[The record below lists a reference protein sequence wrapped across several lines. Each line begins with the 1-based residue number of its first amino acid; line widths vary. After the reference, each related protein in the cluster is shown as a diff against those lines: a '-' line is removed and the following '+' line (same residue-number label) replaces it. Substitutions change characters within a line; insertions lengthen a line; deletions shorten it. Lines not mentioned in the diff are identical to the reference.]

1 MDWPL
6 YDVIVVGG
14 GHAGAEASAAAANLG
29 AKTLLITLNIDT
41 ICQMSCNPAMGGVAK
56 GQIVREIDALGGYSG
71 VVTDRSM
78 IQFRMLNLSKGPAMW
93 SPRAQCDKMQF
104 SLNWRHVLENTPNLS
119 IWQDEVV
126 DVLVENGTTCGV
138 RTRMGI
144 HIPSHSVILTNGTFL
159 NGTIYIGEGSW
170 QGGRI
175 GEKAALG
182 LSDKLREYGFEVERL
197 KTGTP
202 VRIDGRTIDFSKLVE
217 QPGDPIPRKFSYLD
231 STHPLTQQRSCYLAY
246 TNLTTHDILRT
257 GFDRS
262 PLYTGR
268 IQGHGPR
275 YCPSIEDK
283 IVRFSAKDRHQLFV
297 EPEGWTTNSYYLNGF
312 SSSLP
317 LEVQVDAL
325 HSIEGFEHAEIFK
338 PGYAIEYDYFPPTQL
353 KYTLETKL
361 IENLFFAG
369 QINGTTGYEEAACQG
384 LMAGIN
390 AVLKLKGRPSFVLNR
405 TQAYIGV
412 LIDDLV
418 TKGVDEP
425 YRMFTSR
432 AEYRILLRQDNADTR
447 LTPLSYDLGLASE
460 ERMKRVGEK
469 SKFTDMLIDAVKETP
484 VLPSDVN
491 SLLEELNTPP
501 LQQRVKLVNVLLR
514 PEVNMEHLL
523 SVSPMLRDKADSI
536 PASLKDDVLSAAEI
550 LLKYERYI
558 EKERDVANRILK
570 FEDIELPSGFD
581 YFSLQSLSY
590 EAREKLSKMQ
600 PRTIGQASRISGV
613 SPADISVLL
622 IYMQQLK

>member
-1 MDWPL
+1 MKWSP
-6 YDVIVVGG
+6 YDVVVVGG
-14 GHAGAEASAAAANLG
+14 GHAGAEAAAASANMG
-29 AKTLLITLNIDT
+29 AKTLLVTLNIDT

-71 VVTDRSM
+71 IVTDKSM

-93 SPRAQCDKMQF
+93 SPRAQCDKAQF
-104 SLNWRHVLENTPNLS
+104 SLNWRKVLENTPNLS

-126 DVLVENGTTCGV
+126 DIVIHDGVACGV
-138 RTRMGI
+138 ITRMGVEM
-144 HIPSHSVILTNGTFL
+144 PARAVILTNGTFL
-159 NGTIYIGEGSW
+159 NGTIFIGEKSW
-170 QGGRI
+170 SGGRI
-175 GEKAALG
+175 GERSSLG
-182 LSDKLREYGFEVERL
+182 LSDRLKEYGFAVERL

-202 VRIDGRTIDFSKLVE
+202 VRIDGRTIDFTKLVE
-217 QPGDPIPRKFSYLD
+217 QPGDLLPQKFSYSD
-231 STHPLTQQRSCYLAY
+231 TVPLQSQRPCFLAY
-246 TNLTTHDILRT
+246 TNEQTHSVLRT

-283 IVRFSAKDRHQLFV
+283 IVRFASKDRHQLFV

-317 LEVQVDAL
+317 LEVQVEAL
-325 HSIEGFEHAEIFK
+325 HTIPGFADAEIYK
-338 PGYAIEYDYFPPTQL
+338 PGYAIEYDFFPPTQL

-361 IENLFFAG
+361 VENLYFAG

-384 LMAGIN
+384 LMSGIN
-390 AVLKLKGRPSFVLNR
+390 AVLKQRGRPSFVLNR

-432 AEYRILLRQDNADTR
+432 AEYRILLRQDNADIR
-447 LTPLSYDLGLASE
+447 LTPLSYEIGLASE

-469 SKFTDMLIDAVKETP
+469 SRYTDMLMQAVTQTP
-484 VLPSDVN
+484 VLPSEAN
-491 SLLEELNTPP
+491 TMLEQLDTPP
-501 LQQRVKLVNVLLR
+501 LQQRVKLVNLLLR
-514 PEVNMEHLL
+514 PEVSISHLL
-523 SVSPMLRDKADSI
+523 SISPHLTELTATI
-536 PASLKDDVLSAAEI
+536 PAAIKEDVVSATEI
-550 LLKYERYI
+550 LLKYQRYI
-558 EKERDVANRILK
+558 EKESDVANRILK
-570 FEDIELPSGFD
+570 FEDIELPADFD
-581 YFSLQSLSY
+581 YFALQSLSY

-622 IYMQQLK
+622 IYMQQSR

>member
-1 MDWPL
+1 MNSSFF
-6 YDVIVVGG
+6 DVVVVGA
-14 GHAGAEASAAAANLG
+14 GHAGAEASAAAANMG

-71 VVTDRSM
+71 IVTDQSM

-93 SPRAQCDKMQF
+93 SPRAQCDKMNF
-104 SLNWRHVLENTPNLS
+104 SSNWRFLLESITNLS
-119 IWQDEVV
+119 IWQDEVT
-126 DVLVENGTTCGV
+126 DIIVEDGKVCGV
-138 RTRMGI
+138 RTRMGLRI
-144 HIPSHSVILTNGTFL
+144 DSRAVILTNGTFL
-159 NGTIYIGEGSW
+159 NGTIYVGESRW
-170 QGGRI
+170 TGGRI
-175 GEKAALG
+175 GEKSSEG
-182 LSDKLREYGFEVERL
+182 LSDKLKEMGFAVDRL

-202 VRIDGRTIDFSKLVE
+202 VRIDGRTIDFSKLEV
-217 QPGDPIPRKFSYLD
+217 QPGDTNPQKFSYTD
-231 STHPLTQQRSCYLAY
+231 TKPLQHQQPCFLAY
-246 TNLTTHDILRT
+246 TNEHTHEILRT

-283 IVRFSAKDRHQLFV
+283 IVRFADKTRHQLFV
-297 EPEGWTTNSYYLNGF
+297 EPEGLKTHSYYLNGF

-317 LEVQVDAL
+317 LEVQLDAL
-325 HSIEGFEHAEIFK
+325 HTIAGFENASIFK

-353 KYTLETKL
+353 YYTLETKL
-361 IENLFFAG
+361 VENLYFAG

-390 AVLKLKGRPSFVLNR
+390 AALKLSGRPPFVLNR

-432 AEYRILLRQDNADTR
+432 AEYRILLRQDNADVR
-447 LTPLSYDLGLASE
+447 LTPLSHAIGLADDA
-460 ERMKRVGEK
+460 RMSRVEAK
-469 SKFTDMLIDAVKETP
+469 MRFTDNLSAFVSNTP
-484 VLPSDVN
+484 VTPAQANEMLV
-491 SLLEELNTPP
+491 SLQTPP
-501 LQQRVKLVNVLLR
+501 VQQQVKLLNLLLR
-514 PEVNMEHLL
+514 PEVDFSHLL
-523 SVSPMLRDKADSI
+523 QISPELADYVSTI
-536 PASLKDDVLSAAEI
+536 PEDVRCDVVNASEI
-550 LLKYERYI
+550 LLKYQRYI
-558 EKERDVANRILK
+558 EKEEDVANRILK
-570 FEDIELPSGFD
+570 FENVRLPDDFD

-590 EAREKLSKMQ
+590 EAREKLTKMR
-600 PRTIGQASRISGV
+600 PHTLGQASRISGV
-613 SPADISVLL
+613 SPADVSVLL
-622 IYMQQLK
+622 IYLQQQK

>member
-1 MDWPL
+1 MTWESF
-6 YDVIVVGG
+6 DVIVVGG
-14 GHAGAEASAAAANLG
+14 GHAGVEASAAAANMG
-29 AKTLLITLNIDT
+29 AKTLLITQTIET

-56 GQIVREIDALGGYSG
+56 GQIVREIDALGGWSG
-71 VVTDRSM
+71 IVSDSSM

-126 DVLVENGTTCGV
+126 DVIIEGSTVCGV

-144 HIPSHSVILTNGTFL
+144 EIPAKAVVLTNGTFL
-159 NGTIYIGEGSW
+159 NGTIYIGENSW
-170 QGGRI
+170 SGGRI
-175 GEKAALG
+175 GERSAQG
-182 LSDKLREYGFEVERL
+182 LSDKLMEVGFEVDRL

-202 VRIDGRTIDFSKLVE
+202 VRIDGRTINFEALE
-217 QPGDPIPRKFSYLD
+217 IQPGDEHPQKFSF
-231 STHPLTQQRSCYLAY
+231 TETTPLLQQRPCYLAY
-246 TNLTTHDILRT
+246 TNEETHAILRT

-268 IQGHGPR
+268 ILGQGPR
-275 YCPSIEDK
+275 YCPSIETK
-283 IVRFSAKDRHQLFV
+283 IVRFSDKNRHQLFV
-297 EPEGWTTNSYYLNGF
+297 EPEGWKTNSYYLNGF

-317 LEVQVDAL
+317 LEVQMEAL
-325 HSIEGFEHAEIFK
+325 HTIPGFENARIYK

-353 KYTLETKL
+353 SYTLETKKV
-361 IENLFFAG
+361 ENLYFAG

-390 AVLKLKGRPSFVLNR
+390 AVLKIQGKPSFVLNR

-432 AEYRILLRQDNADTR
+432 AEYRILLRQDNADIR
-447 LTPLSYDLGLASE
+447 LTPLSHALGLASD
-460 ERMKRVGEK
+460 ERMRRVEEK
-469 SKFTDMLIDAVKETP
+469 QKYTGALSQFVTETSVTP
-484 VLPSDVN
+484 TEAN
-491 SLLEELNTPP
+491 SLLEELQTPA
-501 LQQRVKLVNVLLR
+501 LQQRVKLVNLLLR
-514 PEVNMEHLL
+514 PEVSIQHLL
-523 SVSPMLRDKADSI
+523 SISSDMRNQVATI
-536 PASLKDDVLSAAEI
+536 PDTIREEVVNAAEI
-550 LLKYERYI
+550 ALKYQRYI
-558 EKERDVANRILK
+558 EKEQDVAGRILK
-570 FEDIELPSGFD
+570 FEDVQLPADFD

-590 EAREKLSKMQ
+590 EAREKLTKLK

-613 SPADISVLL
+613 SPADVSVLL
-622 IYMQQLK
+622 IYMKQIN

>member
-1 MDWPL
+1 MTWESF
-6 YDVIVVGG
+6 DVIVVGG
-14 GHAGAEASAAAANLG
+14 GHAGAEASAAAANMG
-29 AKTLLITLNIDT
+29 AKTLLITQTIET

-56 GQIVREIDALGGYSG
+56 GQIVREIDALGGWSG
-71 VVTDRSM
+71 IVTDSSM

-104 SLNWRHVLENTPNLS
+104 SLNWRHVLENMPNLS

-126 DVLVENGTTCGV
+126 DVIIEGNVVCGV

-144 HIPSHSVILTNGTFL
+144 DVPAKAVVLTNGTFL
-159 NGTIYIGEGSW
+159 NGTIYIGENSW
-170 QGGRI
+170 SGGRI
-175 GEKAALG
+175 GEQSAQG
-182 LSDKLREYGFEVERL
+182 LSDKLLACGFEVDRL

-202 VRIDGRTIDFSKLVE
+202 VRIDGRTINFEALE
-217 QPGDPIPRKFSYLD
+217 IQPGDEHPQKFSYTD
-231 STHPLTQQRSCYLAY
+231 TIPLQHQRPCYLAY
-246 TNLTTHDILRT
+246 TNEETHAILRT

-268 IQGHGPR
+268 ILGQGPR
-275 YCPSIEDK
+275 YCPSIETK
-283 IVRFSAKDRHQLFV
+283 IVRFADKNRHQLFV
-297 EPEGWTTNSYYLNGF
+297 EPEGWKTNSYYLNGF

-317 LEVQVDAL
+317 LEVQMDAL
-325 HSIEGFEHAEIFK
+325 HTIPGFENARIYK

-353 KYTLETKL
+353 SYTLETKKV
-361 IENLFFAG
+361 ENLYFAG

-390 AVLKLKGRPSFVLNR
+390 AVLKIQGKPSFVLNR

-432 AEYRILLRQDNADTR
+432 AEYRILLRQDNADIR
-447 LTPLSYDLGLASE
+447 LTPLSHALGLASD
-460 ERMKRVGEK
+460 ERMKRVEEK
-469 SKFTDMLIDAVKETP
+469 RDYTGSLSDFVTETSITP
-484 VLPSDVN
+484 TEAN
-491 SLLEELNTPP
+491 MLLEELKTPV
-501 LQQRVKLVNVLLR
+501 LQQRVKLVNLLLR
-514 PEVNMEHLL
+514 PEVSIQHLL
-523 SVSPMLRDKADSI
+523 SISSDMRDQIATI
-536 PASLKDDVLSAAEI
+536 PEI
-550 LLKYERYI
+550 IRDEVVNATEIALKYQRYI
-558 EKERDVANRILK
+558 EKEQDVAGRILK
-570 FEDIELPSGFD
+570 FEDVQLPADFD
-581 YFSLQSLSY
+581 YFTLQSLSY
-590 EAREKLSKMQ
+590 EAREKLTKLK

-622 IYMQQLK
+622 IYMRQMN

>member
-1 MDWPL
+1 MKWSP
-6 YDVIVVGG
+6 YDVVVVGG
-14 GHAGAEASAAAANLG
+14 GHAGAEAAAASANMG
-29 AKTLLITLNIDT
+29 AKTLLVTLNIDT

-71 VVTDRSM
+71 IVTDKSM

-93 SPRAQCDKMQF
+93 SPRAQCDKAQF
-104 SLNWRHVLENTPNLS
+104 SLNWRKVLENTPNLS

-126 DVLVENGTTCGV
+126 DIVIHDGVACGV
-138 RTRMGI
+138 ITRMGVEV
-144 HIPSHSVILTNGTFL
+144 PARAVILTNGTFL
-159 NGTIYIGEGSW
+159 NGTIFIGEKSW
-170 QGGRI
+170 SGGRI
-175 GEKAALG
+175 GERSSLG
-182 LSDKLREYGFEVERL
+182 LSDRLKEYGFAVERL

-202 VRIDGRTIDFSKLVE
+202 VRIDGRTIDFTKLVE
-217 QPGDPIPRKFSYLD
+217 QPGDLLPQKFSYSD
-231 STHPLTQQRSCYLAY
+231 TVPLQSQRPCFLAY
-246 TNLTTHDILRT
+246 TNEQTHSVLRT

-283 IVRFSAKDRHQLFV
+283 IVRFASKDRHQLFV

-317 LEVQVDAL
+317 LEVQVEAL
-325 HSIEGFEHAEIFK
+325 HTIPGFADAEIYK
-338 PGYAIEYDYFPPTQL
+338 PGYAIEYDFFPPTQL

-361 IENLFFAG
+361 VENLYFAG

-384 LMAGIN
+384 LMSGIN
-390 AVLKLKGRPSFVLNR
+390 AVLKQRGRPSFVLNR

-432 AEYRILLRQDNADTR
+432 AEYRILLRQDNADIR
-447 LTPLSYDLGLASE
+447 LTPLSYEIGLASE

-469 SKFTDMLIDAVKETP
+469 SRYTDMLMQAVTQTP
-484 VLPSDVN
+484 VLPSEAN
-491 SLLEELNTPP
+491 TMLEQLDTPP
-501 LQQRVKLVNVLLR
+501 LQQRVKLVNLLLR
-514 PEVNMEHLL
+514 PEVSISHLL
-523 SVSPMLRDKADSI
+523 SISPHLTELTATI
-536 PASLKDDVLSAAEI
+536 PAAIKEDVVSATEI
-550 LLKYERYI
+550 LLKYQRYI
-558 EKERDVANRILK
+558 EKESDVANRILK
-570 FEDIELPSGFD
+570 FEDIELPADFD
-581 YFSLQSLSY
+581 YFALQSLSY

-622 IYMQQLK
+622 IYMQQSR

>member
-1 MDWPL
+1 MKWSP
-6 YDVIVVGG
+6 YDVVVVGG
-14 GHAGAEASAAAANLG
+14 GHAGAEAAAASANMG
-29 AKTLLITLNIDT
+29 AKTLLVTLNIDT

-56 GQIVREIDALGGYSG
+56 GQIVREIAALGGYSG
-71 VVTDRSM
+71 IVTDKSM

-93 SPRAQCDKMQF
+93 SPRAQCDKAQF
-104 SLNWRHVLENTPNLS
+104 SLNWRKVLENTPNLS

-126 DVLVENGTTCGV
+126 DIVIHDGVACGV
-138 RTRMGI
+138 ITRMGVEV
-144 HIPSHSVILTNGTFL
+144 PARAVILTNGTFL
-159 NGTIYIGEGSW
+159 NGTIFIGEKSW
-170 QGGRI
+170 SGGRI
-175 GEKAALG
+175 GERSSLG
-182 LSDKLREYGFEVERL
+182 LSDRLKEYGFAVERL

-202 VRIDGRTIDFSKLVE
+202 VRIDGRTIDFTKLVE
-217 QPGDPIPRKFSYLD
+217 QPGDLLPQKFSYSD
-231 STHPLTQQRSCYLAY
+231 TVPLQSQRPCFLAY
-246 TNLTTHDILRT
+246 TNEQTHSVLRT

-283 IVRFSAKDRHQLFV
+283 IVRFASKDRHQLFV

-317 LEVQVDAL
+317 LEVQVEAL
-325 HSIEGFEHAEIFK
+325 HTIPGFADAEIYK
-338 PGYAIEYDYFPPTQL
+338 PGYAIEYDFFPPTQL

-361 IENLFFAG
+361 IENLYFAG

-384 LMAGIN
+384 LMSGIN
-390 AVLKLKGRPSFVLNR
+390 AVLKQRGRPSFVLNR

-432 AEYRILLRQDNADTR
+432 AEYRILLRQDNADIR
-447 LTPLSYDLGLASE
+447 LTPLSYEIGLASE

-469 SKFTDMLIDAVKETP
+469 SRYTDMLMQAVTQTP
-484 VLPSDVN
+484 VLPSEAN
-491 SLLEELNTPP
+491 TMLEQLDTPP
-501 LQQRVKLVNVLLR
+501 LQQRVKLVNLLLR
-514 PEVNMEHLL
+514 PEVSISHLL
-523 SVSPMLRDKADSI
+523 SISPHLTELTATI
-536 PASLKDDVLSAAEI
+536 PAAIKEDVLSATEI
-550 LLKYERYI
+550 LLKYQRYI
-558 EKERDVANRILK
+558 EKESDVANRILK
-570 FEDIELPSGFD
+570 FEDIELPADFD
-581 YFSLQSLSY
+581 YFALQSLSY

-622 IYMQQLK
+622 IYMQQSR

>member
-1 MDWPL
+1 MNRMQF
-6 YDVIVVGG
+6 DVVVVGG
-14 GHAGAEASAAAANLG
+14 GHAGAEAAAAAAKLG
-29 AKTLLITLNIDT
+29 AETLLITMNIDT

-56 GQIVREIDALGGYSG
+56 GQIVREIDALGGMSG
-71 VVTDRSM
+71 IVTDRSM

-104 SLNWRHVLENTPNLS
+104 SLNWRKVLENTPNLC
-119 IWQDEVV
+119 IWQDEVI
-126 DVLVENGTTCGV
+126 DVIINGGVVQGV
-138 RTRMGI
+138 RTRLGLDI
-144 HIPSHSVILTNGTFL
+144 LSKAVILTNGTFL
-159 NGTIYIGEGSW
+159 NGIIYIGDKSW
-170 QGGRI
+170 SGGRI
-175 GEKAALG
+175 GERPAQG
-182 LSDKLREYGFEVERL
+182 LSDSLHAYGFAMDRL

-202 VRIDGRTIDFSKLVE
+202 VRIDGRTINFEKLVE
-217 QPGDPIPRKFSYLD
+217 QPGDENPQTFSYLN
-231 STHPLTQQRSCYLAY
+231 THSLTRQRSCYLAY
-246 TNLTTHDILRT
+246 TNLGTHEILRT

-283 IVRFSAKDRHQLFV
+283 IVRFAGKDRHQLFV
-297 EPEGWTTNSYYLNGF
+297 EPEGWETNSYYLNGF

-325 HSIEGFEHAEIFK
+325 HTIEGFEHSRILK

-361 IENLFFAG
+361 IENLYFAG

-390 AVLKLKGRPSFVLNR
+390 AVLKIQGKPAFVLNR

-447 LTPLSYDLGLASE
+447 LTPLGYDIGLASE

-469 SKFTDMLIDAVKETP
+469 QEYTSRVVQAIKDTP
-484 VLPSDVN
+484 ITPSQAN
-491 SLLEELNTPP
+491 PLLESLGTPP
-501 LQQRVKLVNVLLR
+501 LQQRVKLVNLLLR
-514 PEVNMEHLL
+514 PEV
-523 SVSPMLRDKADSI
+523 SVNCIRSISPELEELFRSVPEELRDEVFS
-536 PASLKDDVLSAAEI
+536 SAEI
-550 LLKYERYI
+550 LLKYQRYI
-558 EKERDVANRILK
+558 EKEHDVAERILK
-570 FEDIELPSGFD
+570 FEDIPLPAGFD
-581 YFSLQSLSY
+581 YYSLTALSY

-600 PRTIGQASRISGV
+600 PSTIGQASRISGV
-613 SPADISVLL
+613 SPADVSVLL
-622 IYMQQLK
+622 IHLQQGK

>member
-1 MDWPL
+1 MNRMQFDI
-6 YDVIVVGG
+6 VVVGG
-14 GHAGAEASAAAANLG
+14 GHAGAEAAAAAAKLG
-29 AKTLLITLNIDT
+29 SETLLITMNIDT

-56 GQIVREIDALGGYSG
+56 GQIVREIDALGGMSG
-71 VVTDRSM
+71 IVTDRSM

-104 SLNWRHVLENTPNLS
+104 SLNWRKVLENTPNLS
-119 IWQDEVV
+119 IWQDEVI
-126 DVLVENGTTCGV
+126 DVIIDGGVVKGV
-138 RTRMGI
+138 RTRLGLDI
-144 HIPSHSVILTNGTFL
+144 LSKAVILTNGTFL
-159 NGTIYIGEGSW
+159 NGIIYIGDKSW
-170 QGGRI
+170 SGGRI
-175 GEKAALG
+175 GERPAQG
-182 LSDKLREYGFEVERL
+182 LSDSLHAYGFAMDRL

-202 VRIDGRTIDFSKLVE
+202 VRIDGRTIHFEKLVE
-217 QPGDPIPRKFSYLD
+217 QPGDENPQTFSYLN
-231 STHPLTQQRSCYLAY
+231 THSLTRQRSCYLAY
-246 TNLTTHDILRT
+246 TNLGTHEILRT

-283 IVRFSAKDRHQLFV
+283 IVRFAGKDRHQLFV
-297 EPEGWTTNSYYLNGF
+297 EPEGWETNSYYLNGF

-325 HSIEGFEHAEIFK
+325 HTIEGFEDARILK

-361 IENLFFAG
+361 IENLYFAG

-390 AVLKLKGRPSFVLNR
+390 AVLKIQGKPAFVLNR

-447 LTPLSYDLGLASE
+447 LTPLGYDIGLASE

-469 SKFTDMLIDAVKETP
+469 QEYTSRVVQAIKDTP
-484 VLPSDVN
+484 ITPSQAN
-491 SLLEELNTPP
+491 PLLESLGTPP
-501 LQQRVKLVNVLLR
+501 LQQRVKLVNLLLR
-514 PEVNMEHLL
+514 PEVSINNVRSISPELEEL
-523 SVSPMLRDKADSI
+523 FRSVPEELRDEVFS
-536 PASLKDDVLSAAEI
+536 SAEI
-550 LLKYERYI
+550 LLKYQRYI
-558 EKERDVANRILK
+558 EKEHDVAERILK
-570 FEDIELPSGFD
+570 FEDIPLPAGFD
-581 YFSLQSLSY
+581 YYSLTALSY

-600 PRTIGQASRISGV
+600 PSTIGQASRISGV
-613 SPADISVLL
+613 SPADVSVLL
-622 IYMQQLK
+622 IHLQQGK

>member
-1 MDWPL
+1 MKWSP
-6 YDVIVVGG
+6 YDVVVVGG
-14 GHAGAEASAAAANLG
+14 GHAGAEAAAASANMG
-29 AKTLLITLNIDT
+29 AKTLLVTLNIDT

-71 VVTDRSM
+71 IVTDKSM

-93 SPRAQCDKMQF
+93 SPRAQCDKAQF
-104 SLNWRHVLENTPNLS
+104 SLNWRKVLENTPNLS

-126 DVLVENGTTCGV
+126 DIVIHDGVACGV
-138 RTRMGI
+138 ITRMGVEV
-144 HIPSHSVILTNGTFL
+144 PARAVILTNGTFL
-159 NGTIYIGEGSW
+159 NGTIFIGEKLWS
-170 QGGRI
+170 GGRI
-175 GEKAALG
+175 GERSSLG
-182 LSDKLREYGFEVERL
+182 LSDRLKEYGFAVERL

-202 VRIDGRTIDFSKLVE
+202 VRIDGRTIDFTKLVE
-217 QPGDPIPRKFSYLD
+217 QPGDLLPQKFSFSD
-231 STHPLTQQRSCYLAY
+231 TVPLQSQRPCFLAY
-246 TNLTTHDILRT
+246 TNEQTHSVLRT

-283 IVRFSAKDRHQLFV
+283 IVRFASKDRHQLFV

-317 LEVQVDAL
+317 LEVQVEAL
-325 HSIEGFEHAEIFK
+325 HTIPGFADAEIYK
-338 PGYAIEYDYFPPTQL
+338 PGYAIEYDFFPPTQL

-361 IENLFFAG
+361 VENLYFAG

-384 LMAGIN
+384 LMSGIN
-390 AVLKLKGRPSFVLNR
+390 AVLKQRGRPSFVLNR

-432 AEYRILLRQDNADTR
+432 AEYRILLRQDNADIR
-447 LTPLSYDLGLASE
+447 LTPLSYEIGLASE

-469 SKFTDMLIDAVKETP
+469 SRYTDMLMQAVTQTP
-484 VLPSDVN
+484 VLPSEAN
-491 SLLEELNTPP
+491 TMLEQLDTPP
-501 LQQRVKLVNVLLR
+501 IQQRVKLVNLLLR
-514 PEVNMEHLL
+514 PEVSISHLL
-523 SVSPMLRDKADSI
+523 SISPHLTELTATI
-536 PASLKDDVLSAAEI
+536 PAAIREDVVSATEI
-550 LLKYERYI
+550 LLKYQRYI
-558 EKERDVANRILK
+558 EKESDVANRILK
-570 FEDIELPSGFD
+570 FEDIELLADFN
-581 YFSLQSLSY
+581 YFALQSLSY

-622 IYMQQLK
+622 IYMQQSR

>member
-1 MDWPL
+1 MTFPSFDI
-6 YDVIVVGG
+6 IVVGG
-14 GHAGAEASAAAANLG
+14 GHAGAEAAHAAAQLG
-29 AKTLLITLNIDT
+29 ANTLLVTMNIDT

-56 GQIVREIDALGGYSG
+56 GQIVREIDALGGMSG
-71 VVTDRSM
+71 IVADMSM
-78 IQFRMLNLSKGPAMW
+78 IQFRMLNMSKGPAMW
-93 SPRAQCDKMQF
+93 SPRAQCDKQQF
-104 SLNWRHVLENTPNLS
+104 SLLWRNILENTPNLKV
-119 IWQDEVV
+119 WQDEVV
-126 DVLVENGTTCGV
+126 GLLIDGGTVHGV
-138 RTRMGI
+138 RTRLCLEIISSM
-144 HIPSHSVILTNGTFL
+144 VILTNGTFL
-159 NGTIYIGEGSW
+159 NGSIYIGDKSW
-170 QGGRI
+170 IGGRI
-175 GEKAALG
+175 GEGASNG
-182 LSDKLREYGFEVERL
+182 LSDTLREAGFVVDRL

-202 VRIDGRTIDFSKLVE
+202 VRIDGRTIDFNHLVE
-217 QPGDPIPRKFSYLD
+217 QPGDEHPQKFSFTDTKPL
-231 STHPLTQQRSCYLAY
+231 STQRSCYLAY
-246 TNLTTHDILRT
+246 TNLRTHDILKT

-283 IVRFSAKDRHQLFV
+283 IVRFAGKDRHQLFV
-297 EPEGWTTNSYYLNGF
+297 EPEGKTTQSYYLNGF

-317 LEVQVDAL
+317 LEVQIEAL
-325 HSIEGFEHAEIFK
+325 HSIEGFEHAHILK

-353 KYTLETKL
+353 NYTLETKL
-361 IENLFFAG
+361 VENLFFAG

-390 AVLKLKGRPSFVLNR
+390 AALKLKGKPAFVLNR

-447 LTPLSYDLGLASE
+447 LTPYGYEIGLASE

-469 SKFTDMLIDAVKETP
+469 LRLVNRVVDVVEDTP
-484 VLPSDVN
+484 ISPAEANQLLD
-491 SLLEELNTPP
+491 SLKTPQ
-501 LQQRVKLVNVLLR
+501 LQQRVKLVNLLLR
-514 PEVNMEHLL
+514 PEIDIEHLITISPSL
-523 SVSPMLRDKADSI
+523 SSLYNTMAENIRDEVFS
-536 PASLKDDVLSAAEI
+536 SAEI
-550 LLKYERYI
+550 QLKYRRYI
-558 EKERDVANRILK
+558 EKERDVAERILK
-570 FEDIELPSGFD
+570 FEDIPLPDNLD
-581 YFSLQSLSY
+581 YFSITALSY
-590 EAREKLSKMQ
+590 ESREKLSKMK

-622 IYMQQLK
+622 IMLNHA